1 MYHVQHSGAKFS
13 ESLKLIQKKKEE
25 DEEILQGNLEKK
37 CKKDE
42 KESRIATIRRQIREI
57 EGFINLTKQR
67 KLSLKEDL
75 GNKLSIFGTLAGN
88 PVKLQVCKKNPP
100 DMISYL

>member
-25 DEEILQGNLEKK
+25 DKEILQGDLEKK

-75 GNKLSIFGTLAGN
+75 GNLFGTLAGN
-88 PVKLQVCKKNPP
+88 PVKLQVCKINPH

>member
-25 DEEILQGNLEKK
+25 DEEILQGDLEKK

-75 GNKLSIFGTLAGN
+75 GNLFGTLAGN